1 MQMTEDG
8 SVLMTK
14 LQFEQHC
21 NILAILCPFSST
33 GLLLL
38 TGLADEALA
47 SGGQGGPIRGH
58 QWSP

>member
-1 MQMTEDG
+1 MTDD

-14 LQFEQHC
+14 LQLSNSIC
-21 NILAILCPFSST
+21 DILAIYCPFSSA

-58 QWSP
+58 QWTP